1 MGSLPHNLYKIKF
14 RQIKGLVRTANTY
27 VVLPIYL
34 TSSSTLRLLLRSS
47 HLSLMVST
55 VISIFYMRTP
65 RHAQRNRVICPRS
78 QSQSHDSNPGL
89 SGFSISALNH
99 YSVLPLSRKCS
110 GHSKFFKY
118 RAMSLPSL
126 DREGFFP
133 RKDFMFIIKEQ
144 YSINLAPLKLRTS
157 VCQEKILITR
167 KDCNHN

>member
-55 VISIFYMRTP
+55 VISIFLYEDTEACTEKL
-65 RHAQRNRVICPRS
+65 RHLPKVTVAESWFESR
-78 QSQSHDSNPGL
+78 L

>member
-65 RHAQRNRVICPRS
+65 RHAQRNRVIRPRS
-78 QSQSHDSNPGL
+78 QSQSHDSNPGCL
-89 SGFSISALNH
+89 ASASLLLTTILYCPFHVNAQDILN
-99 YSVLPLSRKCS
+99 
-110 GHSKFFKY
+110 FFNIEPCLY
-118 RAMSLPSL
+118 YLWI
-126 DREGFFP
+126 G
-133 RKDFMFIIKEQ
+133 KDFF
-144 YSINLAPLKLRTS
+144 LGR
-157 VCQEKILITR
+157 IL
-167 KDCNHN
+167 CLS